1 MHFFGRN
8 VHWLFLAL
16 TAVLFLVLLKFVD
29 LKPHVSEN
37 FFFSSRDPIAQ
48 ESDKIDRIFGQDSQ
62 LILSVAAPDI
72 SSPAYLERLD
82 RLTEELRSLESVDSV
97 ESLADGPKNIKDA
110 EKSPFWTR
118 LLIAENGKSSNVVMF
133 VSTDDTQ

>member
-72 SSPAYLERLD
+72 S
-82 RLTEELRSLESVDSV
+82 
-97 ESLADGPKNIKDA
+97 
-110 EKSPFWTR
+110 
-118 LLIAENGKSSNVVMF
+118 
-133 VSTDDTQ
+133 